1 MVFNEEHAKQWIL
14 DHLWEYFPEK
24 RVMYTEESVE
34 ILSKMFQDYT
44 ERHYTTYVS
53 DPVYDKE
60 TRTLSVTVGIRGKN
74 DTTQER

>member
-1 MVFNEEHAKQWIL
+1 MEIDKEHARQWML

-24 RVMYTEESVE
+24 RIMCTEEGVE
-34 ILSKMFQDYT
+34 IINKMFQDYT

-60 TRTLSVTVGIRGKN
+60 TRGLSVSVGFKRK
-74 DTTQER
+74 EK